1 MAQDL
6 RFERPIPGESLTQ
19 PPRNA
24 KWERA
29 PEIVDPDEAIEMH
42 LTRVNT
48 PKRILAIIGLVEEG
62 LDVKTI
68 TEGILRSAVSEGMH
82 TIDVSLIVG
91 PVLHEFICDTLEE
104 ANIDYDDGLTP
115 EDETPEGRQLT
126 VKRRARRLFQK
137 SSQPPAASNSKR
149 FIPVER
155 GKKKRPAPDT
165 KKEAT
170 SGDQLELDLGGA
182 MKEVGL
188 MSRKSK

>member
-1 MAQDL
+1 MVQEYK
-6 RFERPIPGESLTQ
+6 FERPIPGESLTQ

-42 LTRVNT
+42 LTRIND
-48 PKRILAIIGLVEEG
+48 PKRILAIIDLVENG

-68 TEGILRSAVSEGMH
+68 TDGILRSAVAEGLH

-91 PVLHEFICDTLEE
+91 PVLHDFICDTLEE
-104 ANIDYDDGLTP
+104 ANIDYDDGLTE
-115 EDETPEGRQLT
+115 EDETAAGKQAA
-126 VKRRARRLFQK
+126 VQARAQRLFQK
-137 SSQPPAASNSKR
+137 ASQPPAASNSKR

-155 GKKKRPAPDT
+155 GKTKRPAPDT

-170 SGDQLELDLGGA
+170 SDDQLELDLGDA